1 MKILK
6 NKLFYIPLIAG
17 ALLIWIMSTAFYPA
31 FNPKPKDLPIA
42 IVNMDKGLEI
52 QGKKMNIGETFTD
65 KIKDNKDLNETVD
78 FIDVKDKDAL
88 QAGFDN
94 NEYYSAIVIPSH
106 FTENATS
113 AMRSEIQT
121 AKKAE
126 AKTKA
131 EKAQAELKAKVVS
144 GEIPPQQAQKIAQDM
159 QKKMQEMQKQNADLL
174 KPITVK
180 KGQLEVII
188 NQGASSQAATISDK
202 MLSGMGDNINK
213 MISQQAVT
221 QLDKNNIKVA
231 AADMDAV
238 MNPVTV
244 KHTTLNKIHEH
255 QGNGMAGMLLFTPI
269 WMGSLVTGVLLFFA
283 FRTSGLITQG
293 ERLKATLMQ
302 TLMAAVAAIVSS
314 VLGVWFITQVLD
326 FYMPDITQTTI
337 FIAISMFGFIM
348 LILGVMAWLGMKAI
362 PIFVLLLFF
371 SMQMLTLPK
380 QMLNEFYQKY
390 VLTWNPFSFYA
401 DGLRE
406 LIYLNKDLTLNT
418 PVLVMIG
425 FACFGLA
432 SSLLA
437 AAVRKHSTKRAEVPA

>member
-6 NKLFYIPLIAG
+6 NKLFYIPLLAG

-42 IVNMDKGLEI
+42 IVNMDKGFEI
-52 QGKKMNIGETFTD
+52 QDKKMNIGETFTD

-113 AMRSEIQT
+113 ALRHEIQT

-126 AKTKA
+126 AKAQA

-144 GEIPPQQAQKIAQDM
+144 GKIPPQQAQKIAQDM
-159 QKKMQEMQKQNADLL
+159 QKKMQEIQKQNADLL

-202 MLSGMGDNINK
+202 LLSTMADNINK
-213 MISQQAVT
+213 MISKQAVA

-231 AADMDAV
+231 ASDMDAI

-244 KHTTLNKIHEH
+244 KDTTLNKIHEH

-326 FYMPDITQTTI
+326 FYMPDITQTTM

-362 PIFVLLLFF
+362 PLFVLLLFF

-390 VLTWNPFSFYA
+390 VITWNPFNFYA

-425 FACFGLA
+425 FICFGLA

>member
-6 NKLFYIPLIAG
+6 NKLYYIPLIVG
-17 ALLIWIMSTAFYPA
+17 TLLICIMSTAFYPA
-31 FNPKPKDLPIA
+31 FNPKPKELPIA
-42 IVNMDKGLEI
+42 IVNMDEGLET
-52 QGKKMNIGETFTD
+52 QGKDMNIGDTFTD
-65 KIKDNKDLNETVD
+65 KIRNNKDLNETVD
-78 FIDVKDKDAL
+78 FINVKDKDAL
-88 QAGFDN
+88 QKGFDN
-94 NEYYSAIVIPSH
+94 NEYYSAIVIPPH

-126 AKTKA
+126 AKAKA
-131 EKAQAELKAKVVS
+131 ENAQADLQAKVAS
-144 GEIPPQQAQKIAQDM
+144 GAIPPQQAQKIVQDM
-159 QKKMQEMQKQNADLL
+159 QKKMKDMQKENANLL
-174 KPITVK
+174 KPIAVK

-188 NQGASSQAATISDK
+188 NQGASSQAAAISDK
-202 MLSGMGDNINK
+202 MLSGMDDSINK
-213 MISQQAVT
+213 IISQQAVA
-221 QLDKNNIKVA
+221 QLDKNNIKVVA
-231 AADMDAV
+231 SDMDAI

-244 KHTTLNKIHEH
+244 KHTTLNQIKDH

-283 FRTSGLITQG
+283 FRTSGLVTQG
-293 ERLKATLMQ
+293 ERLKATFMQ
-302 TLMAAVAAIVSS
+302 AIMAAIAAIVSS
-314 VLGVWFITQVLD
+314 ILGVWFITQVLG
-326 FYMPDITQTTI
+326 FYMPDITQTTM

-390 VLTWNPFSFYA
+390 VLTWNPFGFYA

-406 LIYLNKDLTLNT
+406 LIYLHKDLTLNI
-418 PVLVMIG
+418 PVLVMVGI
-425 FACFGLA
+425 ACFGFA

-437 AAVRKHSTKRAEVPA
+437 AALRKHSTKRAEVPT

>member
-31 FNPKPKDLPIA
+31 FNPKPKELPIA
-42 IVNMDKGLEI
+42 IVNMDEGLAI
-52 QGKKMNIGETFTD
+52 QGKTMNIGETFTD
-65 KIKDNKDLNETVD
+65 KIKDNKNLNETVD
-78 FIDVKDKDAL
+78 FINVKDKDAL
-88 QAGFDN
+88 EEGFDN
-94 NEYYSAIVIPSH
+94 NDYYSAIVIPSH

-113 AMRSEIQT
+113 AMRSEIQS

-126 AKTKA
+126 AKAKA
-131 EKAQAELKAKVVS
+131 EKAQTDLKAKITS
-144 GEIPPQQAQKIAQDM
+144 GAMSPQQAQKIIQGMQEKMKAM
-159 QKKMQEMQKQNADLL
+159 QKKNADLL
-174 KPITVK
+174 KPIPVK

-202 MLSGMGDNINK
+202 MLSGMGNNINK
-213 MISQQAVT
+213 MISKQAVT
-221 QLDKNNIKVA
+221 QLDKNSIKVA
-231 AADMDAV
+231 ASDMDAV

-244 KHTTLNKIHEH
+244 KHTTLNKIKDH

-269 WMGSLVTGVLLFFA
+269 WMGSLVIGVLLFFA
-283 FRTSGLITQG
+283 FRTSGLVSQG
-293 ERLKATLMQ
+293 ERLKATLLQ
-302 TLMAAVAAIVSS
+302 SFMAAIAAIVSS
-314 VLGVWFITQVLD
+314 ILGVWFITQVLD
-326 FYMPDITQTTI
+326 FYMPDITQTTM

-406 LIYLNKDLTLNT
+406 LIYLNKDLILNT
-418 PVLVMIG
+418 PVLVMVG